1 MSRRYPVADVYDERD
16 RDPYARPRPARN
28 YDDIE
33 VDINRT
39 RYADRPETVVS
50 DRRSTRGPKLP
61 DFLHDDYG
69 RTNAG
74 PLVVKNREVDDYAD
88 YVARREVDTVSRR
101 GGERVERDELVIRD
115 RRAEPPPRERP
126 PPSRDPRD
134 IEREEIIFRRGEREQ
149 SRPPRPRD
157 RGEIEETDI
166 LIRRREQERER
177 DPEPPRGPPDIVFR
191 RGAGERRPPPRSE
204 AARSEVADEEIIFR
218 HEERRSPPPPAR
230 SVRNVEREEIS
241 IRERERS
248 LPPPRRRSPG
258 PLARE
263 REEWLFRRR
272 EPSLP
277 PPPRD
282 EREEIIIRRR
292 EHEHPSPPPVRDD
305 MEEIIIRRRDRSV
318 PREPSP
324 EPVREPTPEPPPP
337 PPPEPIVRPPIIQ
350 EIITHHRHIDHG
362 IERARSPEPVP
373 SPPPAPPSPPPAP
386 KDESLEIEIR
396 RRNNRNGGYDEN
408 ITFER
413 EVSRPARPREPEIE
427 RNVELTRSRSVS
439 APQRRY
445 DDEIAAEA
453 EYYNR
458 KALERGYMGEAYNGA
473 TRDWGLVDIPPGTR
487 RVQMDGLGGARQ
499 DITRQ
504 QYNGSR
510 RSKFYTADEEFITD
524 FGPGGPAP
532 ERKEEKRKP
541 TKDMWTEVAK
551 DLVIKEAIEEMGY
564 QYEDSEHFFY
574 VMEYL
579 KYEDVLQLVEL
590 TEDIRRER
598 RDRIREIE
606 WEREQL
612 ERLPPPKPR
621 SPPAKPR
628 SKYDER
634 IYEHMPPRRDTREVV
649 IQKHNN
655 KATDRT
661 SKWHLL
667 SRSEHRDPPCTKPLA
682 DLKILRLSQL
692 RMRSKASRSVIIVRT
707 ICQPRYLGPLLP
719 ILNVVEDD
727 TGKAMHI
734 EVYFSSTV
742 PEVAI
747 LASGEAL
754 AIKAPRLEMSRYGP
768 VIKVIHPSDI
778 MILPQGHEL
787 MPKAFSREIKSAPE
801 SLWDWKEHAKATMS
815 RSEYTKAIVQY
826 SKAIECSFKT
836 KESSDVS
843 GALHHKRSIA
853 AMRAGHYDLSISD
866 ALTSLVG
873 RSDEDFKEGGRKF
886 LFQAA
891 SAASQKH
898 NYPLAQI
905 LLERLLKLLSTNER
919 ARIMSETVAKR
930 LREERDGDYDISSM
944 QDEKVPLDHASF
956 INLTEIRVS
965 PGRGRGL
972 FLKADVKRGD
982 LILCEKAFGYTQPV
996 GVSNKNAYSSR
1007 DQGAQLWI
1015 DIVRKI
1021 SANPSQAQRLLALH
1035 GNSTYKS
1042 TRNLPVVDGQA
1053 IIDVFQVKDI
1063 IDYNSFSYEVS
1074 SSTKHAH
1081 CLYIQ
1086 ASYMNHSCVENT
1098 FRSFI
1103 GDMIFIR
1110 AINDMSAGTELTT
1123 SYWPATTYEPERR
1136 SILCKDWDF
1145 DCECPLCT
1153 AEVQCKADW
1162 IKLFADVRQMC
1173 APNRS
1178 QVQTTTVKNIE
1189 KLIKKLDN
1197 IYPERLFADLPRI
1210 GMQDLQYALLSISI
1224 SLNDN
1229 AKIRKHAVAY
1239 LRERGFWI
1247 EKTSDQTPKI
1257 QLRGTYGMPCLT
1269 VSTALYYLFRVCS
1282 VENQEE
1288 EAEAYLAL
1296 AKQMYLLMNGT
1307 VQGWEDMLQMWGGA

>member
-1 MSRRYPVADVYDERD
+1 
-16 RDPYARPRPARN
+16 
-28 YDDIE
+28 
-33 VDINRT
+33 
-39 RYADRPETVVS
+39 
-50 DRRSTRGPKLP
+50 
-61 DFLHDDYG
+61 
-69 RTNAG
+69 
-74 PLVVKNREVDDYAD
+74 
-88 YVARREVDTVSRR
+88 
-101 GGERVERDELVIRD
+101 
-115 RRAEPPPRERP
+115 
-126 PPSRDPRD
+126 
-134 IEREEIIFRRGEREQ
+134 
-149 SRPPRPRD
+149 
-157 RGEIEETDI
+157 
-166 LIRRREQERER
+166 
-177 DPEPPRGPPDIVFR
+177 
-191 RGAGERRPPPRSE
+191 
-204 AARSEVADEEIIFR
+204 
-218 HEERRSPPPPAR
+218 
-230 SVRNVEREEIS
+230 
-241 IRERERS
+241 
-248 LPPPRRRSPG
+248 
-258 PLARE
+258 
-263 REEWLFRRR
+263 
-272 EPSLP
+272 
-277 PPPRD
+277 
-282 EREEIIIRRR
+282 
-292 EHEHPSPPPVRDD
+292 
-305 MEEIIIRRRDRSV
+305 
-318 PREPSP
+318 
-324 EPVREPTPEPPPP
+324 
-337 PPPEPIVRPPIIQ
+337 
-350 EIITHHRHIDHG
+350 
-362 IERARSPEPVP
+362 
-373 SPPPAPPSPPPAP
+373 
-386 KDESLEIEIR
+386 
-396 RRNNRNGGYDEN
+396 
-408 ITFER
+408 
-413 EVSRPARPREPEIE
+413 
-427 RNVELTRSRSVS
+427 
-439 APQRRY
+439 
-445 DDEIAAEA
+445 
-453 EYYNR
+453 
-458 KALERGYMGEAYNGA
+458 
-473 TRDWGLVDIPPGTR
+473 
-487 RVQMDGLGGARQ
+487 
-499 DITRQ
+499 
-504 QYNGSR
+504 
-510 RSKFYTADEEFITD
+510 SKFYTADEEFITD

-634 IYEHMPPRRDTREVV
+634 IYEREV
-649 IQKHNN
+649 IY
-655 KATDRT
+655 D
-661 SKWHLL
+661 SKR
-667 SRSEHRDPPCTKPLA
+667 SGSEHRDPPCTKPLA

-692 RMRSKASRSVIIVRT
+692 RMRSKASRSVIIVRA

-742 PEVAI
+742 PEVTI
-747 LASGEAL
+747 LASGEVL

-826 SKAIECSFKT
+826 SKAIERSFKT

-996 GVSNKNAYSSR
+996 RVSNKNAYSSR

-1136 SILCKDWDF
+1136 SILRRDWDF
-1145 DCECPLCT
+1145 ECECPLCT
-1153 AEVQCKADW
+1153 SEVQCKADW
-1162 IKLFADVRQMC
+1162 VELFAK
-1173 APNRS
+1173 
-1178 QVQTTTVKNIE
+1178 VQQKGALKNVNEDTTISE
-1189 KLIKKLDN
+1189 IDAIIKKLDN
-1197 IYPERLFADLPRI
+1197 IYPENLFTDLPRI

-1257 QLRGTYGMPCLT
+1257 QLRGTYGIPCLT
-1269 VSTALYYLFRVCS
+1269 VSTALYYLFRVRS

-1307 VQGWEDMLQMWGGA
+1307 VQGWEDILQMWDGA